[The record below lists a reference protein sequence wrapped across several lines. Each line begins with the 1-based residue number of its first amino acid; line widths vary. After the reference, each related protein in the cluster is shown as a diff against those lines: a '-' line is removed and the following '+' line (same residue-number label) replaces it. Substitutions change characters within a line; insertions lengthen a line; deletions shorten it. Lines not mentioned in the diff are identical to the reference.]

1 MSCPGIFNFCFE
13 KSLSGRRANS
23 DSLNN
28 KNCYNDFIPEFAELK
43 DKLTSFHKRKWKN
56 ALILD
61 WISQEKAK
69 TLPLLEFY
77 VGSKWKERRKAL
89 QNYEKELTSIN
100 HIVKVVDPNDP
111 PRPVQIFIPIPIFNF
126 SKITNL

>member
-1 MSCPGIFNFCFE
+1 MEHSIFFS
-13 KSLSGRRANS
+13 KSPLPWHATLIS
-23 DSLNN
+23 
-28 KNCYNDFIPEFAELK
+28 FQEFTELK

-69 TLPLLEFY
+69 TLPFLEFY

-100 HIVKVVDPNDP
+100 DIVKVIDPNDQ
-111 PRPVQIFIPIPIFNF
+111 PRPVQIFIEGEWNF
-126 SKITNL
+126 LWNF